1 MKKKLQHL
9 IRFVNKTIFKNELPK
24 KISIYFH
31 DIDEQELISIKNIIL
46 FFKSLNYQFVTVE
59 DFNNLIETDK
69 KLLSLTFDDGFAGWL
84 KLLPIFQTH
93 NVQAT
98 FFTNSIF
105 LSDENLTRYLRN
117 ININSDKK
125 LISETGIKKL
135 VKDNHEIGAHTHTHY
150 TLSNLS
156 FDEFVVE
163 DSKNRNRLEEFAEIK
178 NFAIPYGMRRYLTDE
193 QKEYLEEQYNSISF
207 GEPGMQFK
215 QEKNYIQRY
224 PWLIEKSFFYNL
236 ENICTNTSYFNN
248 LTLRSGLG

>member
-9 IRFVNKTIFKNELPK
+9 LRFVNKTIFKNELPK

-105 LSDENLTRYLRN
+105 LSQDNLNRYLRN
-117 ININSDKK
+117 ININSNKK
-125 LISETGIKKL
+125 LISESGIKKL

-207 GEPGMQFK
+207 GEPGMQFE
-215 QEKNYIQRY
+215 QEKKYIQRY
-224 PWLIEKSFFYNL
+224 PWLVEKSFFYNL
-236 ENICTNTSYFNN
+236 ENICTDTSFFNN

>member
-1 MKKKLQHL
+1 MKKKLQQIL
-9 IRFVNKTIFKNELPK
+9 RLVNRTIFKNELPK

-31 DIDEQELISIKNIIL
+31 DIGEKELISITNIIL

-84 KLLPIFQTH
+84 KLLPIFNEH
-93 NVQAT
+93 NVKAT

-105 LSDENLTRYLRN
+105 LSEDNLTRYLSN
-117 ININSDKK
+117 INIDSSKK
-125 LISETGIKKL
+125 LISKSGIKEL

-163 DSKNRNRLEEFAEIK
+163 DSKNRNKLKEFAEIK
-178 NFAIPYGMRRYLTDE
+178 NFAIPYGMRRYLTEE
-193 QKEYLEEQYNSISF
+193 QKEYLEKQYNSISF

>member
-1 MKKKLQHL
+1 MCKQHFYKL
-9 IRFVNKTIFKNELPK
+9 
-24 KISIYFH
+24 Y
-31 DIDEQELISIKNIIL
+31 
-46 FFKSLNYQFVTVE
+46 
-59 DFNNLIETDK
+59 
-69 KLLSLTFDDGFAGWL
+69 
-84 KLLPIFQTH
+84 
-93 NVQAT
+93 
-98 FFTNSIF
+98 F

-125 LISETGIKKL
+125 LISETGKKKL

-207 GEPGMQFK
+207 GEAGMQFEQK
-215 QEKNYIQRY
+215 KTIS
-224 PWLIEKSFFYNL
+224 KD
-236 ENICTNTSYFNN
+236 
-248 LTLRSGLG
+248 TLVS